1 MGDPYKFEAGA
12 IMSIGTQSCA
22 ATMARINPISAAG
35 PAVSKISSTNLV
47 GGAEESDYVLA
58 RAAAG
63 GGMTAL
69 GDLFERYHRRVYSVC
84 LRMTHNAAEAEDLT
98 QEVFLH
104 LVKKIGSFRGD
115 SQFNTWL
122 HRLTVNLVLMHFRR
136 GARRREWGTEDPETI
151 VAVAQRNKRP
161 TNLQLTNRIALASA
175 MAHLPRGC
183 RLVFFLYDVAGY
195 KHDEVAGLLGCS
207 VGTSKSQLHRARVKL
222 RELLKSDHQSRTPA
236 MDVPS
241 VPASAFLF

>member
-1 MGDPYKFEAGA
+1 
-12 IMSIGTQSCA
+12 MSVGTQSCA
-22 ATMARINPISAAG
+22 AATPNIHQIPGGG
-35 PAVSKISSTNLV
+35 PAVTRISSSKLV
-47 GGAEESDYVLA
+47 GGSQPSDYVLA

-84 LRMTHNAAEAEDLT
+84 LRMTRNAAEAEDLT

-136 GARRREWGTEDPETI
+136 GARRREWGTEDPESI
-151 VAVAQRNKRP
+151 LSMAQRNKRP
-161 TNLQLTNRIALASA
+161 TNVQLTNKIALASA
-175 MAHLPRGC
+175 MAQLPRGC
-183 RLVFFLYDVAGY
+183 RAVFFLYDVAGY
-195 KHDEVAGLLGCS
+195 KHDEVASLLGCS

-222 RELLKSDHQSRTPA
+222 RSLLKSDHQNRIPV
-236 MDVPS
+236 MDV
-241 VPASAFLF
+241 ASMAGSAYLF

>member
-1 MGDPYKFEAGA
+1 
-12 IMSIGTQSCA
+12 MSVGTQSCRA
-22 ATMARINPISAAG
+22 VATIHQIPGDSSA
-35 PAVSKISSTNLV
+35 VTKISGSTLV
-47 GGAEESDYVLA
+47 GCSPPSDYVLA

-84 LRMTHNAAEAEDLT
+84 LRMTHNPAEAEDLT

-136 GARRREWGTEDPETI
+136 GARRREWGTEDPESI
-151 VAVAQRNKRP
+151 LLMAQRNKR
-161 TNLQLTNRIALASA
+161 TANLQLTNKIALASA
-175 MAHLPRGC
+175 MARLPRGC
-183 RLVFFLYDVAGY
+183 RAVFFLYDVAGY
-195 KHDEVAGLLGCS
+195 KHDEVASLLGCS

-222 RELLKSDHQSRTPA
+222 RSLLKSEHQNRSPV
-236 MDVPS
+236 MDL
-241 VPASAFLF
+241 ASMVESAYVF

>member
-1 MGDPYKFEAGA
+1 
-12 IMSIGTQSCA
+12 MSVGTQSCRA
-22 ATMARINPISAAG
+22 VATIHQIPSDSSA
-35 PAVSKISSTNLV
+35 VTKISGSTLV
-47 GGAEESDYVLA
+47 GCSPPSDYVLA

-84 LRMTHNAAEAEDLT
+84 LRMTHNPAEAEDLT

-136 GARRREWGTEDPETI
+136 GARRREWGTEDPESI
-151 VAVAQRNKRP
+151 LLMAQRNKRP
-161 TNLQLTNRIALASA
+161 ANLQLTNKIALASA
-175 MAHLPRGC
+175 MARLPRGC
-183 RLVFFLYDVAGY
+183 RAVFFLYDVAGY
-195 KHDEVAGLLGCS
+195 KHDEVASLLGCS

-222 RELLKSDHQSRTPA
+222 RSLLKSDHQNRIPV
-236 MDVPS
+236 MDL
-241 VPASAFLF
+241 ASIGGSAYVF

>member
-1 MGDPYKFEAGA
+1 
-12 IMSIGTQSCA
+12 MSVGTQSCA
-22 ATMARINPISAAG
+22 AATASIHQIPGAG
-35 PAVSKISSTNLV
+35 PAVTTIPGTKLV
-47 GGAEESDYVLA
+47 DDLQPSDYMLA

-84 LRMTHNAAEAEDLT
+84 LRMTHNSAEAEDLT

-136 GARRREWGTEDPETI
+136 GARRREWGTEDPEI
-151 VAVAQRNKRP
+151 ILSIAQRNKRP
-161 TNLQLTNRIALASA
+161 SNLQLTNRIALDSA
-175 MAHLPRGC
+175 MAQLPRGC
-183 RLVFFLYDVAGY
+183 RSVFFLYDVAGY
-195 KHDEVAGLLGCS
+195 KHDEVASLLGCS

-222 RELLKSDHQSRTPA
+222 RSLLKSDHQNRIPV
-236 MDVPS
+236 MDVTS
-241 VPASAFLF
+241 MTGSAYLF

>member
-1 MGDPYKFEAGA
+1 
-12 IMSIGTQSCA
+12 MSVGTQSCRA
-22 ATMARINPISAAG
+22 VADIHQIPGDSSA
-35 PAVSKISSTNLV
+35 VTKISGSTLV
-47 GGAEESDYVLA
+47 GCSPPSDYVLA

-84 LRMTHNAAEAEDLT
+84 LRMTHNPAEAEDLT

-151 VAVAQRNKRP
+151 LSMAQRHKRP
-161 TNLQLTNRIALASA
+161 ANLQLTNKIALASA
-175 MAHLPRGC
+175 MARLPRGC
-183 RLVFFLYDVAGY
+183 RAVFFLYDVAGY
-195 KHDEVAGLLGCS
+195 KHDEVASLLGCS

-222 RELLKSDHQSRTPA
+222 RSLLKSEHQNRSPV
-236 MDVPS
+236 MDL
-241 VPASAFLF
+241 ASMVESAYVF

>member
-1 MGDPYKFEAGA
+1 
-12 IMSIGTQSCA
+12 MSVGTQSCRA
-22 ATMARINPISAAG
+22 VATIHQIPGDSSA
-35 PAVSKISSTNLV
+35 VTKISGSTLV
-47 GGAEESDYVLA
+47 GCSPPSDYVLA

-84 LRMTHNAAEAEDLT
+84 LRMTHNPAEAEDLT

-136 GARRREWGTEDPETI
+136 GARRREWGTEDPESI
-151 VAVAQRNKRP
+151 LLMAQRNKR
-161 TNLQLTNRIALASA
+161 TANLQLTNKIALASA
-175 MAHLPRGC
+175 MARLPRGC
-183 RLVFFLYDVAGY
+183 RAVFFLYDVAGY
-195 KHDEVAGLLGCS
+195 KHDEVASLLGCS

-222 RELLKSDHQSRTPA
+222 RSLLKSEHQNRSPV
-236 MDVPS
+236 MDL
-241 VPASAFLF
+241 ASTVESAYVF

>member
-1 MGDPYKFEAGA
+1 
-12 IMSIGTQSCA
+12 MSVGTQGCA
-22 ATMARINPISAAG
+22 AATANIHQIPRGG
-35 PAVSKISSTNLV
+35 PAVTRISGSQLV
-47 GGAEESDYVLA
+47 DCPQPSDYVLA

-84 LRMTHNAAEAEDLT
+84 LRMTHNSAEAEDLT

-136 GARRREWGTEDPETI
+136 GARRREWGTEDPEAI
-151 VAVAQRNKRP
+151 LSMAQKHKRP
-161 TNLQLTNRIALASA
+161 ANQQLTNRIALASA
-175 MAHLPRGC
+175 MAQLPRGC
-183 RLVFFLYDVAGY
+183 RSVFFLYDVAGY
-195 KHDEVAGLLGCS
+195 KHDEVASLLGCS

-222 RELLKSDHQSRTPA
+222 RQLLKSDHKNRIPVI
-236 MDVPS
+236 DV
-241 VPASAFLF
+241 ASMAGSAYLF

>member
-1 MGDPYKFEAGA
+1 MFAGTR
-12 IMSIGTQSCA
+12 GCA
-22 ATMARINPISAAG
+22 AAAANIHQIPGGG
-35 PAVSKISSTNLV
+35 PTATVISSSKLV
-47 GGAEESDYVLA
+47 DCSSPSDYVLA
-58 RAAAG
+58 RAAAD

-136 GARRREWGTEDPETI
+136 GARRREWGTEDPESVLSI
-151 VAVAQRNKRP
+151 AQRNKRP
-161 TNLQLTNRIALASA
+161 TNLQLTNRIALDSA
-175 MAHLPRGC
+175 MAQLPRGC
-183 RLVFFLYDVAGY
+183 RSVFFLYDVAGY
-195 KHDEVAGLLGCS
+195 KHDEVASLLGCS

-222 RELLKSDHQSRTPA
+222 RGLLKSDHKNRIPV
-236 MDVPS
+236 MDI
-241 VPASAFLF
+241 ASMTGSAYLF

>member
-1 MGDPYKFEAGA
+1 MFV
-12 IMSIGTQSCA
+12 GTQSCA
-22 ATMARINPISAAG
+22 PATPNIHQIPGSG
-35 PAVSKISSTNLV
+35 PAVTGISGSRLV
-47 GGAEESDYVLA
+47 GCPQPSDYALA

-84 LRMTHNAAEAEDLT
+84 LRMTHNSAEAEDLT

-136 GARRREWGTEDPETI
+136 GARRREWGTEDPEII
-151 VAVAQRNKRP
+151 VSMVQRNKRP
-161 TNLQLTNRIALASA
+161 TTQQLTNGIALASA
-175 MAHLPRGC
+175 MAQLPRGC
-183 RLVFFLYDVAGY
+183 RSVFVLYDVAGY
-195 KHDEVAGLLGCS
+195 KHDEVASLLGCS

-222 RELLKSDHQSRTPA
+222 RSLLKSDHQNRIPV
-236 MDVPS
+236 MDV
-241 VPASAFLF
+241 ASMAGSAYLF